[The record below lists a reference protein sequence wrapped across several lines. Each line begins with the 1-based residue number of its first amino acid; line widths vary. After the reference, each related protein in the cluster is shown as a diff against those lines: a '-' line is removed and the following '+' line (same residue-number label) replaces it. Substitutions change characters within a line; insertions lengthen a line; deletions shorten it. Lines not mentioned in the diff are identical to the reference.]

1 MTERDVE
8 VTTVID
14 GNHVVRS
21 VTEWYEGGAAWRR
34 HVIMP
39 RELVN
44 LKIRKVKARNKAIM
58 AGLRKGWLESVPDA
72 LGCFHKS
79 IVSEGSGRWFA
90 RSPWICKKNRRFIV
104 MTQSGGMD
112 I

>member
-21 VTEWYEGGAAWRR
+21 VTEWFDGGAAWRR

-39 RELVN
+39 RALVN
-44 LKIRKVKARNKAIM
+44 LKIRKVKAKNKAIRSGM
-58 AGLRKGWLESVPDA
+58 RKGWLESVPDA

-79 IVSEGSGRWFA
+79 IVSEGSGVWFA
-90 RSPWICKKNRRFIV
+90 RSPWICKKNRRFVV